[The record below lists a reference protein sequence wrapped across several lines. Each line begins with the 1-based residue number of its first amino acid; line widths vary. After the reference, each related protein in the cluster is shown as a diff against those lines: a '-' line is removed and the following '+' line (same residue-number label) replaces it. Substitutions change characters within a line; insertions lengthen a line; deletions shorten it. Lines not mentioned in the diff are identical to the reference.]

1 MKNFRKQSILVSSRI
16 RCSGTWEHHTKKED
30 FMKKQ
35 ASIILAALLAVSLTA
50 CSGGKTETPA
60 TTAAGETSAATEA
73 ASTAGGDNTA
83 VSPDNDFVI
92 ALQAD
97 ATHLDPHVSGNGVS
111 NTITN
116 SMYETLVWFDEN
128 LELKPL
134 LAKSWTVSDDGL
146 DYTFVLNEGIKFHD
160 GEPFNAESIVANYE
174 RAKSDSSLRLASQTA
189 MWDSVTVD
197 SEYQVTIHLKEPN
210 NTFLN
215 KLAQVRIVSPKAIKE
230 LGKDGLAKQSAG
242 TGPFILSERVDGGY
256 TKMVRNENYWQ
267 DGPKVDTLTWRVV
280 PEDGARVAML
290 QTGEADIISPL
301 PAIQVDKLKNDAS
314 LDVLNLGGLTYRYA
328 TLNKNYTLADGRKP
342 LDDVRVRQAM
352 NYAFDSE
359 AYTQVVFQGYASVPT
374 SLFASSVPYYAEQTP
389 YTADVEKAK
398 SLMSE
403 AGYSNGFP
411 INIWVDNTTIEM
423 QGAEFLKQQLAQIN
437 IDVNVVPMES
447 TTIADMTSAP
457 EDKTEVQMWYVNW
470 SSGDYSADGSMRNI
484 LHGDKYPPSGYNTAF
499 YNNAEFNKCL
509 DDALK
514 TTDTDEIT
522 KLYAQAQ
529 SIAWEECPWIFL
541 GVDNSLIGQK
551 KYVKGIKYRPGGTIL
566 VTNIELVH

>member
-1 MKNFRKQSILVSSRI
+1 
-16 RCSGTWEHHTKKED
+16 
-30 FMKKQ
+30 MKKQ

-134 LAKSWTVSDDGL
+134 LAKSWTVSYDGL

-342 LDDVRVRQAM
+342 LDDARVRQAM

>member
-1 MKNFRKQSILVSSRI
+1 
-16 RCSGTWEHHTKKED
+16 
-30 FMKKQ
+30 MKKQ

-146 DYTFVLNEGIKFHD
+146 DYTFVLNGGIKFHD

-301 PAIQVDKLKNDAS
+301 PAIQVDKLKDDAS

-403 AGYSNGFP
+403 AGYSDGFP

>member
-1 MKNFRKQSILVSSRI
+1 
-16 RCSGTWEHHTKKED
+16 
-30 FMKKQ
+30 MKKQ
-35 ASIILAALLAVSLTA
+35 ASIILAALLAVSRTA

-60 TTAAGETSAATEA
+60 TTAACETSAATEA

-301 PAIQVDKLKNDAS
+301 PAIQVDKLKDDAS

-403 AGYSNGFP
+403 AGYSDGFP

>member
-1 MKNFRKQSILVSSRI
+1 
-16 RCSGTWEHHTKKED
+16 
-30 FMKKQ
+30 MKKQ

-301 PAIQVDKLKNDAS
+301 PAIQVDKLKDDAS
-314 LDVLNLGGLTYRYA
+314 LDVLNLGGLAYRYA

-403 AGYSNGFP
+403 AGYSDGFP

>member
-1 MKNFRKQSILVSSRI
+1 
-16 RCSGTWEHHTKKED
+16 
-30 FMKKQ
+30 MKKQ

-83 VSPDNDFVI
+83 VSPDNDCVI

-301 PAIQVDKLKNDAS
+301 PAIQVDKLKDDAS

-403 AGYSNGFP
+403 AGYSDGFP

-470 SSGDYSADGSMRNI
+470 GSGSYEADGSMRNI
-484 LHGDKYPPSGYNTAF
+484 LHGDKMPPEGYNTAF
-499 YNNAEFNKCL
+499 WNNEEFNELL
-509 DDALK
+509 DSALK
-514 TTDTDEIT
+514 MTATEEIAEAYA
-522 KLYAQAQ
+522 KAQA
-529 SIAWEECPWIFL
+529 IAWEECPWIFL
-541 GVDNSLIGQK
+541 GNNNTLTAHKS
-551 KYVKGIKYRPGGTIL
+551 YVSGIKYKPAGELIFQTISMD
-566 VTNIELVH
+566 H

>member
-1 MKNFRKQSILVSSRI
+1 
-16 RCSGTWEHHTKKED
+16 
-30 FMKKQ
+30 MKKQ

-134 LAKSWTVSDDGL
+134 LAKSWTVQDDGL

-301 PAIQVDKLKNDAS
+301 PAIQVDKLKDDAS

-403 AGYSNGFP
+403 AGYSDGFP

>member
-566 VTNIELVH
+566 VTNIEFVH

>member
-1 MKNFRKQSILVSSRI
+1 
-16 RCSGTWEHHTKKED
+16 
-30 FMKKQ
+30 MKKQ

-301 PAIQVDKLKNDAS
+301 PAIQVDKVKDDAS

-403 AGYSNGFP
+403 AGYSDGFP

>member
-1 MKNFRKQSILVSSRI
+1 
-16 RCSGTWEHHTKKED
+16 
-30 FMKKQ
+30 MKKQ

-174 RAKSDSSLRLASQTA
+174 RAKCDSSLRLASQTA

-301 PAIQVDKLKNDAS
+301 PAIQVDKLKDDAS

-403 AGYSNGFP
+403 AGYSDGFP

-529 SIAWEECPWIFL
+529 SIAWEEFPWIFL

>member
-1 MKNFRKQSILVSSRI
+1 
-16 RCSGTWEHHTKKED
+16 
-30 FMKKQ
+30 MKKQ

-301 PAIQVDKLKNDAS
+301 PAIQVDKLKDDAS

-403 AGYSNGFP
+403 AGYSDGFP

-423 QGAEFLKQQLAQIN
+423 QGAELLKQQLAQIN

>member
-1 MKNFRKQSILVSSRI
+1 
-16 RCSGTWEHHTKKED
+16 
-30 FMKKQ
+30 MKKQ

-189 MWDSVTVD
+189 MWDSVMVD